1 MFKDTQLKKI
11 NVQVISKD
19 KCYLTATWSREAKIR
34 KIIKYRTI
42 LFKTLKWIQ
51 LKAFYYHE
59 LDLCLSKEIIKFIIQ
74 IRALLS
80 ESWH

>member
-34 KIIKYRTI
+34 KIIKHKHLVKNTVY
-42 LFKTLKWIQ
+42 
-51 LKAFYYHE
+51 A
-59 LDLCLSKEIIKFIIQ
+59 D
-74 IRALLS
+74 
-80 ESWH
+80 